1 MKKIKRKKGMTLIEI
16 IISLALLGI
25 IIVPI
30 SGYALG
36 SLKNNLK
43 AEIKQSASFHGQ
55 RFLEEIKAYD
65 EIILKTN
72 GEGKNYFELLNGEV
86 MKEVSLNNYQG
97 EIIRDKLELQ
107 MEVKE
112 DTTFEYNDINNLE
125 NIKNET
131 FRLNLNES
139 LGISNIEL
147 EQDTIQNKDF
157 LGNLLI
163 SVEPDFRMEVKD
175 SSSGELLINYK
186 PSNNPQNIMIIYVDK
201 SSTLN
206 KTIQLENKTNKL
218 INVYVVK
225 HNEST
230 ANLNVLG
237 IEGSILINDDIE
249 LYEDN
254 IEGKRFNY
262 SIKIRDK
269 NNNLLFEGSSSR
281 NLIIK

>member
-65 EIILKTN
+65 EIVIKTN
-72 GEGKNYFELLNGEV
+72 GEGKKYFELLDGEV
-86 MKEVSLNNYQG
+86 MEEVSLNNYKG
-97 EIIRDKLELQ
+97 EVIKDKLNLQ

-131 FRLNLNES
+131 FRLNLKES

-147 EQDTIQNKDF
+147 KQDTIQNKDF

-163 SVEPDFRMEVKD
+163 SVEPDFSMEVKD

-186 PSNNPQNIMIIYVDK
+186 PTNNPKNIMIIYVDK

-206 KTIQLENKTNKL
+206 KTIQLENKTDKL

-230 ANLNVLG
+230 ANLNVIG
-237 IEGSILINDDIE
+237 IEGSILINDDID

-262 SIKIRDK
+262 TIKIEDK
-269 NNNLLFEGSSSR
+269 NNNLLFKGSSSR

>member
-43 AEIKQSASFHGQ
+43 SEIKQSASFHGQ

-65 EIILKTN
+65 EIVLKTN
-72 GEGKNYFELLNGEV
+72 GEGKNYFELLDGEV

-97 EIIRDKLELQ
+97 EVIKDKLNLQ

-139 LGISNIEL
+139 LGISCIEL
-147 EQDTIQNKDF
+147 KQDTIQKKDF

-163 SVEPDFRMEVKD
+163 SVEPDFTMKVKD

-186 PSNNPQNIMIIYVDK
+186 PSNNPKNIMIIYVDK